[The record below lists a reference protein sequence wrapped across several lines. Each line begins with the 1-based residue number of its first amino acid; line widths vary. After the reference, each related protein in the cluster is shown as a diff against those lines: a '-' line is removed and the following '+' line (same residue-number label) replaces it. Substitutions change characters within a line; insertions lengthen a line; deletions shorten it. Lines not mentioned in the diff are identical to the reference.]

1 MNTKLKGRISS
12 RIVRITLIL
21 VIVLVAALSGITYFS
36 IMKDM
41 KISTKLDAE
50 TAATT
55 LEQMF
60 TPSLIN
66 QVKDNPKVDNEAYKT
81 IRRDLIKI
89 RRAIDAKDLHYV
101 ANLNDQLVYL
111 VDGIDDVDVATKPNQ
126 ALESN
131 EIDLYKEVLSTSEL
145 VEGGQF
151 NRDGLTLISY
161 YFPVKDESG
170 QAIAVLGVTFDIS
183 PEIANSRATF
193 VIILGFSL
201 VSLVFIG
208 LIMMMMINRML
219 KPIKNLADD
228 CQKLANFDLTTTI
241 SADYKGEFKV
251 LADSMMSLR
260 DNSYELVSE
269 IKKITSEVVMNF
281 TEVQES
287 SHNITGMVQETTASL
302 EETSKNIQQQ
312 ATEMGHLIEDTHSLE
327 TTILQMKESVDSSNV
342 EGEKVKEH
350 TKASSHQIYQ
360 MKSQFVETAEGFTV
374 LNRKMTEL
382 YERSGTILGILETIK
397 GIANQTNLLAL
408 NASIEAARAGE
419 AGRGFAVVADEIRKL
434 AEESAESGAQID
446 QIIKSVL
453 EEIKASNEITSV
465 NYEMMNKSNA
475 QIEETLLQYS
485 TAEQSI
491 NAILSSVEVLNDR
504 IQEVTNVKTHVLSST
519 RNVEVLSHKNAEMI
533 ERVSAASEEE
543 CASVE
548 EITANMDALN
558 ELIDHLNDQISK
570 YKMN

>member
-1 MNTKLKGRISS
+1 MSTKLKGRISS
-12 RIVRITLIL
+12 RIVRMTLIL

-50 TAATT
+50 TAAKT

-89 RRAIDAKDLHYV
+89 RRAIDAKDLHY
-101 ANLNDQLVYL
+101 AASLNDQFVYL
-111 VDGIDDVDVATKPNQ
+111 VDGIDDVDIATKPNQ
-126 ALESN
+126 ALESK
-131 EIDLYKEVLSTSEL
+131 ELDAYKEVIKTNEI
-145 VEGGQF
+145 VEGGQISS
-151 NRDGLTLISY
+151 DGLTLISY

-183 PEIANSRATF
+183 PEIANSRSTF

-208 LIMMMMINRML
+208 LIMMMMINKML
-219 KPIKNLADD
+219 RPIKNLADD

-251 LADSMMSLR
+251 LADSMTSLR
-260 DNSYELVSE
+260 DNSYGLVSE

-350 TKASSHQIYQ
+350 TKASSDQIYQ

-382 YERSGTILGILETIK
+382 YERSGTILSILETIK

-491 NAILSSVEVLNDR
+491 NAILSSVEVLKDR
-504 IQEVTNVKTHVLSST
+504 IQEVTDVKTHVLSST